1 MEAIMN
7 TKFKLFK
14 NQKGMT
20 LIELLAVIVIL
31 GVIAA
36 IAVPA
41 IGSTVT
47 NSKEKADAQTVL
59 LIYAA
64 AERYANDNNPTGS
77 AAVGSVPLTAGT
89 VTVATLAG
97 GYLQSAPLRASG
109 TTAGAAYISCTVTY
123 SAGAGWVA
131 SGIS

>member
-7 TKFKLFK
+7 KKWKLFK

-20 LIELLAVIVIL
+20 LIELLAVVVVL

-47 NSKEKADAQTVL
+47 NSKTKADAQTVL

-64 AERYANDNNPTGS
+64 AERYANDNNPTG
-77 AAVGSVPLTAGT
+77 AATGTPTPAPLSGDVIT
-89 VTVATLAG
+89 VTTLAN
-97 GYLQSAPLRASG
+97 GYLQAAPVRASTG
-109 TTAGAAYISCTVTY
+109 VAYISCVVTY
-123 SAGAGWVA
+123 SATSGWVA
-131 SGIS
+131 SGIL